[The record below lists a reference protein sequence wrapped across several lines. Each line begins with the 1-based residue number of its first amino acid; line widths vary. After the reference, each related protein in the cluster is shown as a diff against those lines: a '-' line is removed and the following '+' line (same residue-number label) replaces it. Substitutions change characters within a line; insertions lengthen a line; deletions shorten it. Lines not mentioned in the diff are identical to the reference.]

1 MVVLV
6 LQVSQ
11 VYQVRRVTQVC
22 PARLVPLGSLVP
34 KERLVSLV
42 TPVPQDPQVP
52 PAPLV
57 FLYRDLKVCKDLQDH
72 PEEQVRPVLR
82 VLVVQEALVE

>member
-1 MVVLV
+1 MVQVP
-6 LQVSQ
+6 QVSQ

-22 PARLVPLGSLVP
+22 PARLVLLGSLVP

-42 TPVPQDPQVP
+42 TLVPQDLQVLP
-52 PAPLV
+52 VPLV
-57 FLYRDLKVCKDLQDH
+57 FLCQDPKVCKGLQDL

>member
-11 VYQVRRVTQVC
+11 VYQVRRVTRVC
-22 PARLVPLGSLVP
+22 PARLVLLGSLVL
-34 KERLVSLV
+34 KERLVSLE
-42 TPVPQDPQVP
+42 TPVPQDLQVLQ
-52 PAPLV
+52 APLV
-57 FLYRDLKVCKDLQDH
+57 FLCQDPKVCKDLQDL
-72 PEEQVRPVLR
+72 PEEQVPPVLR